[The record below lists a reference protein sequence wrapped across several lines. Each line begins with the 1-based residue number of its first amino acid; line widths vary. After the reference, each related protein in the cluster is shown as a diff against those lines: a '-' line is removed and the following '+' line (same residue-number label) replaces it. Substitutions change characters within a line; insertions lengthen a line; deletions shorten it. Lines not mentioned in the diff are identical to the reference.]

1 MDDDHI
7 CGVMM
12 YHMRVFHGMILSDP
26 RRRVY
31 KLRNVK
37 FTGGVDAEMS
47 EEMSDPWILGFDRL
61 DSTSLPDYSLKDLSG
76 ANISSY
82 G

>member
-47 EEMSDPWILGFDRL
+47 EEMSDPW
-61 DSTSLPDYSLKDLSG
+61 
-76 ANISSY
+76 
-82 G
+82 